1 MKHFKRHFPVGPS
14 SRNRRETYRI
24 DETSQDGSGLSRDD
38 GSQQKEPQLEDL
50 TSPLAGTGAL
60 DRKGRV

>member
-24 DETSQDGSGLSRDD
+24 DHTSVDGSGLSRDD
-38 GSQQKEPQLEDL
+38 GNQMAEPQLDD
-50 TSPLAGTGAL
+50 TLAP
-60 DRKGRV
+60 DMRNQKGRI